1 MNGIDR
7 VKIKNKEPTNKQL
20 NFMFA
25 LLSEPTISEACKK
38 AHISEKNSIYMVKKP
53 IFSNAL

>member
-25 LLSEPTISEACKK
+25 LLSEPTIS
-38 AHISEKNSIYMVKKP
+38 
-53 IFSNAL
+53 